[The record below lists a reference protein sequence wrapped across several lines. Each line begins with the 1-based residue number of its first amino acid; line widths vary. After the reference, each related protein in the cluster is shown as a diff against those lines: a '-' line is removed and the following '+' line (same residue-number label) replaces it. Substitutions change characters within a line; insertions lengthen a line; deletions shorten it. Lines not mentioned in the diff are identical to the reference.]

1 MKVREVIKR
10 IKDDGWYELPGN
22 GSSHRQF
29 KHSEKKG
36 RVTVA
41 GHPSDEMHPKT
52 LKTVWQQAGLT
63 P

>member
-1 MKVREVIKR
+1 MKVRDVIKR
-10 IKDDGWYELPGN
+10 IKDDGWYEIPGS

-36 RVTVA
+36 RVTVV

-52 LKTVWQQAGLT
+52 LRTIWQQAGIN